1 MQKLIRLLVVVLLAL
16 CLPLQGVAGITM
28 PACAEQ
34 QAPLELTADEAAMS
48 SHCMHEE
55 RMHEERQQQ
64 GGKTLNAKCYAC
76 HLGIAQAIA
85 PHALTIADAGA
96 VASYFEGAAG
106 EYRTLLSTPYHPP
119 KSIPALG

>member
-1 MQKLIRLLVVVLLAL
+1 MQKLIRLLVVMLLAL

-55 RMHEERQQQ
+55 RQQQ

-85 PHALTIADAGA
+85 PHALTIADTGA

-106 EYRTLLSTPYHPP
+106 EYRTRLSTPYHPP
-119 KSIPALG
+119 KPIPALG